1 MTKWITVLIL
11 ICLAGGATAQEYTM
25 TQREFMEGTASPE
38 STEFSEFVDEYWA
51 SHAGSD
57 SVVEPNNTRN
67 VVIWMANF
75 PLDITASSFGGTAIS
90 LEVVEVSGAKDSF
103 GIDKSWIYTAP
114 LQPATYYAVAGSET
128 DLSELDSSEQNK
140 IFLQQGVLGSFSQSP
155 LLDVTSTEPSDQNSL
170 FLQQEIL
177 RNFQV

>member
-11 ICLAGGATAQEYTM
+11 ICLAGGAAAQEYTM

-38 STEFSEFVDEYWA
+38 NPEFSEFVDEYWA
-51 SHAGSD
+51 SHSGSD
-57 SVVEPNNTRN
+57 SVVEPDNTKN
-67 VVIWMANF
+67 VAVWMANF
-75 PLDITASSFGGTAIS
+75 PLDITASSFGGTAVS
-90 LEVVEVSGAKDSF
+90 LEVVEVAKALDSF

-114 LQPATYYAVAGSET
+114 LQPASYYSMAGSEKN
-128 DLSELDSSEQNK
+128 LSALSPSKQNEL
-140 IFLQQGVLGSFSQSP
+140 FLQQGVIGSFSQFP
-155 LLDVTSTEPSDQNSL
+155 VVKEAATGPSDKSTL